1 MKLFL
6 TSAYD
11 HHPSLDALLALA
23 PATVD
28 SPHEL
33 WSVAEE
39 ADAIL
44 FVENTHFDDLRWT
57 RLLRHPLI
65 KQFRGKSFVYN
76 EADKPWDVVA
86 GLYCSMHP
94 RHFVADR
101 HMPFPY
107 IKLPCQPAAYEPATE
122 AAQRWLYS
130 FMGAMSHPCRRSIMQ
145 LDDPE
150 AMLRN
155 TSDFDVWHAE
165 GDELERRSREFA
177 TSLTGSAFV
186 LCPRGIGT
194 SSMRLFEA
202 LAAGRAP
209 VIIADDWLAPPHVDW
224 SFAIRVPERRI
235 HTIPDVLRAHADEA
249 VERGDAARD
258 AWLAH
263 YSPERLFHTV
273 GESLDCL
280 LEGKRGGRRP
290 PYSFG
295 LRKWYVSGEAATR
308 DAIRRLR
315 RAA

>member
-1 MKLFL
+1 
-6 TSAYD
+6 
-11 HHPSLDALLALA
+11 
-23 PATVD
+23 
-28 SPHEL
+28 
-33 WSVAEE
+33 
-39 ADAIL
+39 
-44 FVENTHFDDLRWT
+44 
-57 RLLRHPLI
+57 
-65 KQFRGKSFVYN
+65 
-76 EADKPWDVVA
+76 
-86 GLYCSMHP
+86 
-94 RHFVADR
+94 
-101 HMPFPY
+101 
-107 IKLPCQPAAYEPATE
+107 
-122 AAQRWLYS
+122 
-130 FMGAMSHPCRRSIMQ
+130 MQ
-145 LDDPE
+145 LEDPE